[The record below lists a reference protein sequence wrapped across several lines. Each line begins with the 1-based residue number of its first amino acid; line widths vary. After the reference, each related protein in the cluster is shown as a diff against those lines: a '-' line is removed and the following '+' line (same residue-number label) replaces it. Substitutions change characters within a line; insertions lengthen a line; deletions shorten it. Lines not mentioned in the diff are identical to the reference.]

1 MEKEILKK
9 LNFDM
14 KHPKPTDFLER
25 FSQAA
30 KVRSCSN
37 HQLSMPTLSCVARN
51 TRWQH
56 SRGQR
61 ARRPALACAHV
72 RPVLGLASTLTWW
85 STCRQL
91 ESTKRT
97 NQQYTKSYS
106 MTLYFIDMAFL
117 DETLA
122 HNRPSLIAAAGSP
135 LPSPHTLW
143 SSSPLLS
150 LPSLLAGVA
159 CWR

>member
-1 MEKEILKK
+1 M
-9 LNFDM
+9 
-14 KHPKPTDFLER
+14 
-25 FSQAA
+25 
-30 KVRSCSN
+30 
-37 HQLSMPTLSCVARN
+37 
-51 TRWQH
+51 
-56 SRGQR
+56 
-61 ARRPALACAHV
+61 
-72 RPVLGLASTLTWW
+72 RPVLGLVSTLTWW